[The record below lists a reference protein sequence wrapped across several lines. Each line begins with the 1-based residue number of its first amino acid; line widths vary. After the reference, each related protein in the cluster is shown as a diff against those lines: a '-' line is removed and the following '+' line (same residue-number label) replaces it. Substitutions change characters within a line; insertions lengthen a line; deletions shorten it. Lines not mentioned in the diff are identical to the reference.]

1 MTNPRSLALMLFGAC
16 LLVVGAAQAGQ
27 PLETESARLMKRA
40 TFKVE
45 GGFERQTS
53 AAGTEFA
60 TPFAFEASLTDRL
73 ELTIEPVAYTAIRDK
88 GTRRQVGQ
96 GDLEVTLTS
105 LLRDERGGLPALA
118 LAAEVKLPTARNNR
132 IGTGK
137 TDYSLSLL
145 ASKHARAWDT
155 HANVGYTIIGKP
167 AGVVANNTM
176 SFAVAEELR
185 VSPGFVV
192 VGEVFGSTAAVGE
205 SGAEGAAPSAE
216 SQLTPELSGGEIV
229 AALGLQ
235 MHAARGMTYSV
246 GLSIDGN
253 RAVLVHPGISI
264 AF

>member
-1 MTNPRSLALMLFGAC
+1 MMNPRSLAIMLFGAC
-16 LLVVGAAQAGQ
+16 LLAGGAAQAGQ
-27 PLETESARLMKRA
+27 PLETESARLMKRR
-40 TFKVE
+40 TFKIE
-45 GGFERQTS
+45 AGFERQTS

-60 TPFAFEASLTDRL
+60 TPFAFETGLTDRL
-73 ELTIEPVAYTAIRDK
+73 ELTIEPVPYTSIRDK
-88 GTRRQVGQ
+88 GIRRQVGQ

-105 LLRDERGGLPALA
+105 LLRDERGGLPAIA

-137 TDYSLSLL
+137 TDYALSLL
-145 ASKHARAWDT
+145 ASKRAGAWDT
-155 HANVGYTIIGKP
+155 HVNVGYTIIGKP
-167 AGVVANNTM
+167 AGVDANNIM
-176 SFAVAEELR
+176 NFAVAEELS
-185 VSPGFVV
+185 VSPGFAV

-205 SGAEGAAPSAE
+205 SGAEGSAPSAE

-235 MHAARGMTYSV
+235 LHTARGLTYSL
-246 GLSIDGN
+246 GLSMDGN

>member
-1 MTNPRSLALMLFGAC
+1 MLDSESPTLSTRTVLKENDLYLVGNRHYKVADGESGLYRRDTRFLSRYEWRLDGQRPQH
-16 LLVVGAAQAGQ
+16 LLQH
-27 PLETESARLMKRA
+27 
-40 TFKVE
+40 
-45 GGFERQTS
+45 ERY
-53 AAGTEFA
+53 
-60 TPFAFEASLTDRL
+60 PFWLHEQS
-73 ELTIEPVAYTAIRDK
+73 
-88 GTRRQVGQ
+88 
-96 GDLEVTLTS
+96 S
-105 LLRDERGGLPALA
+105 
-118 LAAEVKLPTARNNR
+118 N
-132 IGTGK
+132 
-137 TDYSLSLL
+137 
-145 ASKHARAWDT
+145 
-155 HANVGYTIIGKP
+155 ANVGYTIIGKP

-185 VSPGFVV
+185 VSPGFAV

-235 MHAARGMTYSV
+235 MHAARGLTYSV